1 LENGGRVRL
10 GMDDFSQKV
19 LGPGDEI
26 RLPLSGMAN
35 LAAWDAAAA
44 LLFSYKLVL
53 LLPEDEQALPA
64 SVGQFAELSI
74 AGAGEIP

>member
-1 LENGGRVRL
+1 
-10 GMDDFSQKV
+10 
-19 LGPGDEI
+19 
-26 RLPLSGMAN
+26 MAN
-35 LAAWDAAAA
+35 LAAWAAAAA

-53 LLPEDEQALPA
+53 LHPEDEQALPA